1 MRTLIVY
8 DSTYGNTAQI
18 ARRIATELHAAG
30 PVRTAPVV
38 EGGALDLRD
47 VELLVVG
54 GPTQRHGISP
64 ALRGALDALPR
75 HALDG
80 VAVATFDTRYHQAA
94 WLTGSAASGI
104 ARLLKRSGARL
115 IRPPES
121 FIMEQDR
128 PPEGQKRRHE
138 LERLMPGELERAG
151 AWAAA
156 LLAALPATPT
166 TVVP

>member
-8 DSTYGNTAQI
+8 DSTYGHTAQV
-18 ARRIATELHAAG
+18 AQRIATELQAAG
-30 PVRTAPVV
+30 PVRTVPVA
-38 EGGALDLRD
+38 EGDGLDLRD
-47 VELLVVG
+47 VDLLVVG

-64 ALRGALDALPR
+64 ALRAALDALSR

-80 VAVATFDTRYHQAA
+80 VAAATFDTRYHQAA

-104 ARLLKRSGARL
+104 ARLLRHSGARL
-115 IRPPES
+115 VRPPES

-138 LERLMPGELERAG
+138 MERAG
-151 AWAAA
+151 AWAANLLTA
-156 LLAALPATPT
+156 LSATPATA
-166 TVVP
+166 VP